1 MTTTPP
7 SGPIPGVPEGA
18 QAPDDNAGSAIPPPP
33 PGGAPPPGYG
43 TPPPGYGTPPPGYG
57 TPPPLPPFGATPP
70 PPGGAPPPGY
80 GTPPPGYGTPPPPPP
95 GGTPPP
101 GYGTPPPGYP
111 GAQSPYGYRAVPTDG
126 MGRYLSG
133 WWRRVGALLIDG
145 LVLGIPFYIVAI
157 VIFGVSFSGA
167 NSCVNN
173 NATLSGSCVTSSFAI
188 TGGFAGLLIVSLL
201 ASLAY
206 YGLLFGGA
214 KGQTVGMMVVGIAVR
229 DANTGG
235 PIGYGRGIG
244 RQAMIIV
251 MGMVFYFPLIIDY
264 LWPLWDPRHQAL
276 HDKTVS
282 SVVVRVR

>member
-1 MTTTPP
+1 
-7 SGPIPGVPEGA
+7 
-18 QAPDDNAGSAIPPPP
+18 

-70 PPGGAPPPGY
+70 PPGGAPPPGYGTPPPGY